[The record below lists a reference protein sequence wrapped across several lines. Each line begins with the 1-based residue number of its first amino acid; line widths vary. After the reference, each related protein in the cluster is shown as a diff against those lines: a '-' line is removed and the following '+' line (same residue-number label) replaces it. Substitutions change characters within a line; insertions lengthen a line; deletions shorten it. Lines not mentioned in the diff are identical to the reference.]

1 MVIHYV
7 IKDRLKCLLV
17 FVVLLFFMSF
27 TMAQDAGLP
36 ISFKDKV
43 AEWERQPILI
53 EHIQKYF
60 DSAIFN
66 VDTISKINQKSINT
80 FKRLFA
86 SNAKVWDD
94 LASEPSYI
102 PVVDYVGNIYEY
114 LEEEGVKT
122 QFDEAYTYRVLS
134 EKGEGWK
141 RLYDKIDTT
150 GNTFFYEI
158 AIDKTVYTGIDSKRQ
173 SIKYPEGRLFQLE
186 MVLRVSAHPEYARI
200 LEIRPR
206 KSKD

>member
-1 MVIHYV
+1 MIYHLSM
-7 IKDRLKCLLV
+7 KDRLKYLFTCIA
-17 FVVLLFFMSF
+17 LLFV
-27 TMAQDAGLP
+27 TLIGAQDAGLP
-36 ISFKDKV
+36 KNFEDRV

-53 EHIQKYF
+53 ELIQEYF
-60 DSAIFN
+60 EAATFQA
-66 VDTISKINQKSINT
+66 DTLQIVNQNSINT

-94 LASEPSYI
+94 LATEPSSI
-102 PVVDYVGNIYEY
+102 PFVDYAGNVYEY

-122 QFDEAYTYRVLS
+122 EFDETYTYRVLS

-158 AIDKTVYTGIDSKRQ
+158 AINKVVFCGINEEKQ
-173 SIKYPEGRLFQLE
+173 IVNYAEGRLFELE
-186 MVLRVSAHPEYARI
+186 MVLRISAHPEYARI

-206 KSKD
+206 ERED